1 MKVLKALD
9 LGILKPPSI
18 ICVSYDMALKIMKK
32 IVIWSIQ
39 MKILERRDPKKKQ
52 KRRKIEPLPFL
63 RSSYSAAE
71 IPENKYVNCSHHV
84 ITKNPIPNSVFS
96 YIF

>member
-1 MKVLKALD
+1 
-9 LGILKPPSI
+9 
-18 ICVSYDMALKIMKK
+18 MKK

-71 IPENKYVNCSHHV
+71 VPK
-84 ITKNPIPNSVFS
+84 KKDM
-96 YIF
+96 

>member
-1 MKVLKALD
+1 VKVLKALD

-52 KRRKIEPLPFL
+52 KR
-63 RSSYSAAE
+63 
-71 IPENKYVNCSHHV
+71 
-84 ITKNPIPNSVFS
+84 
-96 YIF
+96 

>member
-18 ICVSYDMALKIMKK
+18 ICVSYDMALRIMKK

-39 MKILERRDPKKKQ
+39 MKILDWRDPKKKQ

-63 RSSYSAAE
+63 RSSYSAAV
-71 IPENKYVNCSHHV
+71 IPEK
-84 ITKNPIPNSVFS
+84 KL
-96 YIF
+96 

>member
-1 MKVLKALD
+1 VKVLKALD

-18 ICVSYDMALKIMKK
+18 ICVSYDMALRIMKK

-71 IPENKYVNCSHHV
+71 IPEK
-84 ITKNPIPNSVFS
+84 KM
-96 YIF
+96 

>member
-32 IVIWSIQ
+32 
-39 MKILERRDPKKKQ
+39 KCHLEYSNEDFGAERSYEKTKTK
-52 KRRKIEPLPFL
+52 KIEPLPFL

-71 IPENKYVNCSHHV
+71 IPEK
-84 ITKNPIPNSVFS
+84 K
-96 YIF
+96 

>member
-18 ICVSYDMALKIMKK
+18 ICVSYDMALRIMKK
-32 IVIWSIQ
+32 RIVIWSIQ

-71 IPENKYVNCSHHV
+71 IPK
-84 ITKNPIPNSVFS
+84 KKDM
-96 YIF
+96 